1 MSKEKL
7 KRANGVEV
15 DKKPNDKERIAQLEA
30 EQENIREEIS
40 KETMPFPSL
49 TAPKIKFFL
58 MALKKGSMTD
68 EKYKKM
74 LIKIFVN
81 KIYLYD
87 DRITITFHS
96 GDDKVEINDRL
107 LSELEEKDGEI
118 KNLFLAGDGP
128 PNSKKVPK
136 MGLFLFIYTNCTRI
150 PFKTQR
156 NCFFHSIYYLNNSE

>member
-1 MSKEKL
+1 MLETDIPRL
-7 KRANGVEV
+7 RENLY
-15 DKKPNDKERIAQLEA
+15 ERIAQLEA

-40 KETMPFPSL
+40 KEIMPFPSL

-58 MALKKGSMTD
+58 MALKKSSMTD

-81 KIYLYD
+81 KIFLYD

-96 GDDKVEINDRL
+96 GDDTVEINDRL

-118 KNLFLAGDGP
+118 KNLFLADDGP
-128 PNSKKVPK
+128 PVVRRNSD
-136 MGLFLFIYTNCTRI
+136 RI
-150 PFKTQR
+150 TADFYGAMSNESFR
-156 NCFFHSIYYLNNSE
+156 SGG